1 MAVAL
6 PILSA
11 VRASS
16 VDVGQRLPYNPH
28 RTYPKKPDALEL
40 ASAST
45 LTTPV
50 DKHTA
55 KISISDLLKRD
66 IFKPTQGK
74 P

>member
-45 LTTPV
+45 LI